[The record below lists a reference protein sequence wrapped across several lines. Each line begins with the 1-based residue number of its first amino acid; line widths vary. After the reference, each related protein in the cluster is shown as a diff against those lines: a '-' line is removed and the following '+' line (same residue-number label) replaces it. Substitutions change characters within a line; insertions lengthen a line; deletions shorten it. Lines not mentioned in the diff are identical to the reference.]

1 MENIAVNSLPKLF
14 QEVRVTSL
22 RCGRPVTRPLTPG
35 DNALD
40 SRLCHLQGPENCA
53 VVITW
58 GKFRVLGPK
67 NI

>member
-22 RCGRPVTRPLTPG
+22 HCGQPVTRPLTPG

-40 SRLCHLQGPENCA
+40 SWLSPLQGPENCS